1 VTVRSWDDAVAY
13 AQDELAKAGD
23 LEGRLEGYAETA
35 ARLSVQIDV
44 VEQARP
50 ALDAIQ
56 KLRGVN
62 VPLVGDGW
70 QILLALLS
78 LATVDGAKILA
89 RLEEVLRALAEL
101 KESLD
106 NLNGLT
112 DTADALRAFRNEPTP
127 RTLAAAADASA
138 TATPALSRL
147 QSDLSRV
154 LKPLKDVAGNL
165 SGLVKGL
172 QGAADAHI
180 PLVSDAARTAAERI
194 GPIEG
199 PLVDLRDGL
208 EQLHLNIQAD
218 MKTLENIQE
227 VTHRA
232 QQLGD

>member
-1 VTVRSWDDAVAY
+1 MVRTWDDAVAY
-13 AQDELAKAGD
+13 AQDELEKAGD
-23 LEGRLEGYAETA
+23 LEGRLEGYVETA
-35 ARLSVQIDV
+35 ARLSAQIDA

-89 RLEEVLRALAEL
+89 RLEEVLRTLAEL
-101 KESLD
+101 NQSLD
-106 NLNGLT
+106 NLSGLT
-112 DTADALRAFRNEPTP
+112 DTADALRAFRVDPSP
-127 RTLAAAADASA
+127 RALAVVADASA
-138 TATPALSRL
+138 TATPGLSQL
-147 QSDLSRV
+147 QSDLDRV

-180 PLVSDAARTAAERI
+180 PLVSDAAHTAAERI
-194 GPIEG
+194 GSIER
-199 PLVDLRDGL
+199 PLIELRDDL
-208 EQLHLNIQAD
+208 EQLHRDASAD
-218 MKTLENIQE
+218 IKALERIQE
-227 VTHRA
+227 AVRKA
-232 QQLGD
+232 REKEE